1 MLPSW
6 VEAPRLG
13 ECHVWWADA
22 VPVRLAGLAVL
33 DSGERRRLAGCRLLA
48 DRDAF
53 ATAAVVL
60 RTAMG
65 GYLGLAPAAVRIDR
79 RCSRCGQPHAAP
91 RPRGAAGGFAVS
103 VARSG
108 RRVGVAIGR
117 AGPVGLGLQ
126 RFAAPGLAPGDVL
139 TAAELA
145 SLRELPERARATAVA
160 TAWSAKQAVRR
171 AAAPGTAP
179 HPRDFA
185 VTPLGVRPRVV
196 NATPAPGGAPLL
208 YPLHPAPGYAA
219 TLAVRAAAEADLCE
233 YDASPLLSAE
243 PAAAPRRLAA

>member
-1 MLPSW
+1 
-6 VEAPRLG
+6 
-13 ECHVWWADA
+13 VWWADA

-33 DSGERRRLAGCRLLA
+33 DSGERRRLAGCRFLA

-60 RTAMG
+60 RTAVG
-65 GYLGLAPAAVRIDR
+65 GYLGLPPAAVRIDR
-79 RCSRCGQPHAAP
+79 RCNRCGQPHGVP
-91 RPRGAAGGFAVS
+91 RPRGEAGAYAVS

-108 RRVGVAIGR
+108 RRVGVAVSH

-126 RFAAPGLAPGDVL
+126 RLAAPGLAPGDVL

-145 SLRELPERARATAVA
+145 GLRDLPERAQATAIA
-160 TAWSAKQAVRR
+160 TAWAAKQAVRR

-185 VTPLGVRPRVV
+185 ITPLGVRPGVI
-196 NATPAPGGAPLL
+196 NAGAGNPGEAPLL
-208 YPLHPAPGYAA
+208 YGLHPAPGYAA
-219 TLAVRAAAEADLCE
+219 TLAVRGTAEADICE
-233 YDASPLLSAE
+233 YDAAPLLSAE
-243 PAAAPRRLAA
+243 SGAVRRRLAA